1 MKHYLIADDSSAGA
15 IVNIDNANAE
25 NTTVCEFNEIY
36 VGMRNVYLI
45 PEDGMFRNE
54 KVKKGD
60 IIIKTYSF
68 EKIPTRYFVI
78 RNKEFSKHLF
88 ERDAIINRRT
98 EEIPSG
104 TNCAME

>member
-1 MKHYLIADDSSAGA
+1 MKHYLITDNSSMGVVADVDKDNVENITVRNFNDVYAG
-15 IVNIDNANAE
+15 IRD
-25 NTTVCEFNEIY
+25 
-36 VGMRNVYLI
+36 VYLI
-45 PEDGMFRNE
+45 PEDGTFQNE

-88 ERDAIINRRT
+88 EREAIMNRRT

-104 TNCAME
+104 TNCAMG